1 MESILLLGA
10 CSAVDALGKILTSSC
25 TCLSRGAPGS
35 FWGGRAGVELDDTSV
50 VPVCD
55 DSSPSSD
62 GSLIQRNVHFSQ
74 VSTISI
80 LHKSESS
87 HSAATTSTRSTFS
100 AYDYEVENEYI
111 YSNNAMPTNI
121 KTFHSPSREAFET
134 VMAGPSSNR
143 ATPLPEGL
151 KPSRQQQRK
160 SKDRHEQRHRCLG
173 HTKRKQRVR
182 KLLAEEVANRKRKS
196 ERSFDRD

>member
-1 MESILLLGA
+1 MIGA

-25 TCLSRGAPGS
+25 TCFSRGAPGS
-35 FWGGRAGVELDDTSV
+35 FWGERSGVELDNTSV

-100 AYDYEVENEYI
+100 AYDYEVENDHLYT
-111 YSNNAMPTNI
+111 YNAIPTKI
-121 KTFHSPSREAFET
+121 KTVHSPSREEFGA
-134 VMAGPSSNR
+134 VMVGPCSNR
-143 ATPLPEGL
+143 ATLSPEGL
-151 KPSRQQQRK
+151 KFPRQQQRK

-182 KLLAEEVANRKRKS
+182 KLLAEEVANRKLKS
-196 ERSFDRD
+196 ERNFDRD